1 VKDWVEADHHDV
13 GDLDV
18 LKCGIDGSD

>member
-1 VKDWVEADHHDV
+1 VGDWVEADHHDV

-18 LKCGIDGSD
+18 LKHGIDGFD